1 MFIRSIHLDNFRNY
15 GRLDLDVGPSVNI
28 FYGNNAQGKTNLVEG
43 IYVASSITS
52 HRTSKDSDLIK
63 FGENEYKAGLDLTD
77 DDGSMVSLSACYYNE
92 KSSLGKNSRSGRLLI
107 RDNAPVDK
115 ISEYIGVCN
124 IVIFA
129 PEDLNIVKN
138 APSFR
143 RKFLNTL
150 ISKISPSYFNLLS
163 SYSKLLAQKNALLKT
178 IKTSDNMP
186 ALVDEQ
192 LNFWDYSLADLSAE
206 IILKRYRFAKL
217 ISDTASKH
225 HANISSGK
233 ESLTIEY
240 STIFGVVGV
249 LETFLTKN
257 SKYDEYMSKG
267 LSEADY
273 GRIKGIISDL
283 VLAKLRSVRNYDI
296 DKHISSVGIHRDD
309 LVIKLDGLVMKN
321 FSSQGQQRTAALA
334 LKLSELEIIKMFVS
348 STPVLILD
356 DVFSEL
362 DKSRRLSLVS
372 AMKGAQIFITCTDK
386 NMIGEEIDLIRGAEK
401 TVFYHVNNGIIEK
414 DTGF

>member
-1 MFIRSIHLDNFRNY
+1 MFIRSIHLENFRNY

-28 FYGNNAQGKTNLVEG
+28 FYGDNAQGKTNLVEG

-63 FGENEYKAGLDLTD
+63 FGENEYKASLDLTD
-77 DDGSMVSLSACYYNE
+77 DDTSNVQLSASYYTE
-92 KSSLGKNSRSGRLLI
+92 KSALSKNNRAGRLLI

-138 APSFR
+138 APAFR

-163 SYSKLLAQKNALLKT
+163 NYSRLLAQKNALLKS
-178 IKTSDNMP
+178 IRPGDGKNNL
-186 ALVDEQ
+186 ADEQ
-192 LNFWDYSLADLSAE
+192 LDFWDFSLAELSAE
-206 IILKRYRFAKL
+206 IILKRYRFSKL
-217 ISDTASKH
+217 ISDIASRH
-225 HANISSGK
+225 HRSISGGK
-233 ESLTIEY
+233 ENLSIEY
-240 STIFGVVGV
+240 STIFGVVGA

-257 SKYDEYMSKG
+257 SKYDDYMSKG

-283 VLAKLRSVRNYDI
+283 VLAKLKSVRNYDI
-296 DKHISSVGIHRDD
+296 EKHISSIGIHRDD
-309 LVIKLDGLVMKN
+309 IIIKLDGLVMKN

-348 STPVLILD
+348 STPILILD

-362 DKSRRLSLVS
+362 DKTRRLSLVS

-386 NMIGEEIDLIRGAEK
+386 NMIGEEIDVMQGADKAE
-401 TVFYHVNNGIIEK
+401 FYRVNGGDITREA
-414 DTGF
+414 

>member
-1 MFIRSIHLDNFRNY
+1 MFIRSIHLSNFRNY

-28 FYGNNAQGKTNLVEG
+28 FYGDNAQGKTNLVEG

-63 FGENEYKAGLDLTD
+63 FGENEYKASLDLTD
-77 DDGSMVSLSACYYNE
+77 DDTSNVQLSASYYTE
-92 KSSLGKNSRSGRLLI
+92 KSALSKNNRAGRLLI

-138 APSFR
+138 APAFR

-163 SYSKLLAQKNALLKT
+163 NYSRLLAQKNALLKS
-178 IKTSDNMP
+178 IRPGDGKNNL
-186 ALVDEQ
+186 ADEQ
-192 LNFWDYSLADLSAE
+192 LDFWDFSLAELSAE
-206 IILKRYRFAKL
+206 IILKRYRFSKL
-217 ISDTASKH
+217 ISDIASRH
-225 HANISSGK
+225 HGSISGGK
-233 ESLTIEY
+233 ENLSIEY
-240 STIFGVVGV
+240 STIFGVVGA

-257 SKYDEYMSKG
+257 SKYDDYMSKG

-273 GRIKGIISDL
+273 GRIKGILSDL
-283 VLAKLRSVRNYDI
+283 VLAKLKSVRNYDI
-296 DKHISSVGIHRDD
+296 EKHISSIGIHRDD
-309 LVIKLDGLVMKN
+309 IIIKLDGLVMKN

-348 STPVLILD
+348 STPILILD

-362 DKSRRLSLVS
+362 DKTRRLSLVS

-386 NMIGEEIDLIRGAEK
+386 NMIGEEIDVMQGADKAE
-401 TVFYHVNNGIIEK
+401 FYRVNGGDITREA
-414 DTGF
+414 

>member
-1 MFIRSIHLDNFRNY
+1 MFIRSIHLENFRNY

-28 FYGNNAQGKTNLVEG
+28 FYGDNAQGKTNLVEG
-43 IYVASSITS
+43 IYVASSVTS
-52 HRTSKDSDLIK
+52 HRTSKDSDLIR
-63 FGENEYKAGLDLTD
+63 FGSNEYKVSLDLTD
-77 DDGSMVSLSACYYNE
+77 DDGSNCNLMAGYYTE
-92 KSSLGKNSRSGRLLI
+92 KSSLSKGNRPGRILI

-115 ISEYIGVCN
+115 VSEYIGVCN

-138 APSFR
+138 APAFR

-163 SYSKLLAQKNALLKT
+163 NYSRLLAQKNALLKS
-178 IKTSDNMP
+178 IKPNYK
-186 ALVDEQ
+186 AENVDPQ
-192 LNFWDYSLADLSAE
+192 LDFWDFSLAELSAE

-225 HANISSGK
+225 HGSISGGK
-233 ESLTIEY
+233 ENLSIEY
-240 STIFGVVGV
+240 STIFGVVGA

-257 SKYDEYMSKG
+257 SKYDEYMGKG
-267 LSEADY
+267 LSEGNY
-273 GRIKGIISDL
+273 GRIKGILSDL
-283 VLAKLRSVRNYDI
+283 VLAKLKSVRNYDI
-296 DKHISSVGIHRDD
+296 EKHISSTGIHRDD
-309 LVIKLDGLVMKN
+309 IIIKLDGLPMKN

-348 STPVLILD
+348 STPILILD

-362 DKSRRLSLVS
+362 DKTRRLSLVS

-386 NMIGEEIDLIRGAEK
+386 NMIGEEIDVMQGANKAE
-401 TVFYHVNNGIIEK
+401 FYRVDGGNITKE
-414 DTGF
+414 T

>member
-1 MFIRSIHLDNFRNY
+1 MLIRSIHLSNFRNY

-28 FYGNNAQGKTNLVEG
+28 FYGDNAQGKTNLVEG

-63 FGENEYKAGLDLTD
+63 FGENEYKTSLDLTD
-77 DDGSMVSLSACYYNE
+77 DDGSFTSISSGYYTERSSLSRN
-92 KSSLGKNSRSGRLLI
+92 GRSGRSLI
-107 RDNAPVDK
+107 VDNAPVDK

-138 APSFR
+138 APAFR

-163 SYSKLLAQKNALLKT
+163 NYSRLLAQKNALLKS
-178 IKTSDNMP
+178 IKTSENMS
-186 ALVDEQ
+186 AIVDEQ
-192 LNFWDYSLADLSAE
+192 LNFWDYSLAELSAD
-206 IILKRYRFAKL
+206 IILKRYKFAKL
-217 ISDTASKH
+217 ISGIASKH
-225 HANISSGK
+225 HENISGGK
-233 ESLTIEY
+233 EKLSIEY
-240 STIFGVVGV
+240 STIFGVVGA

-257 SKYDEYMSKG
+257 SKYDVYMSKG
-267 LSEADY
+267 LSEDDY
-273 GRIKGIISDL
+273 GRIKGILSDL
-283 VLAKLRSVRNYDI
+283 VLAKLKSVRNYDI
-296 DKHISSVGIHRDD
+296 DKHISSTGIHRDD
-309 LVIKLDGLVMKN
+309 IVIKLDGLVMKN

-334 LKLSELEIIKMFVS
+334 LKLSELEIIRMFVS
-348 STPVLILD
+348 STPILILD

-386 NMIGEEIDLIRGAEK
+386 DMIGDEISAVKGSDKAM
-401 TVFYHVNNGIIEK
+401 FYHVSSGIIESE
-414 DTGF
+414 D

>member
-1 MFIRSIHLDNFRNY
+1 MYIRSIHLDNFRNY

-28 FYGNNAQGKTNLVEG
+28 FYGDNAQGKTNLVEG
-43 IYVASSITS
+43 VYVASSITS
-52 HRTSKDSDLIK
+52 HRTSKDSDLIR
-63 FGENEYKAGLDLTD
+63 FGENEYKASLDLTD
-77 DDGSMVSLSACYYNE
+77 DDGSSSSLSCCYYTE
-92 KSSLGKNSRSGRLLI
+92 RSSLSRNGRSGRILI

-138 APSFR
+138 APAFR

-163 SYSKLLAQKNALLKT
+163 NYSRLLAQKNAFLKSIRT
-178 IKTSDNMP
+178 GDGVP
-186 ALVDEQ
+186 ALVEDQ
-192 LNFWDYSLADLSAE
+192 LNFWDFSLAELSAE
-206 IILKRYRFAKL
+206 IILKRYKFCKL
-217 ISDTASKH
+217 ISDIASKH
-225 HANISSGK
+225 HGSISGGK
-233 ESLTIEY
+233 ENLSIEY
-240 STIFGVVGV
+240 STIFGVVGA

-267 LSEADY
+267 LSEAYY
-273 GRIKGIISDL
+273 GRIKGILSDL
-283 VLAKLRSVRNYDI
+283 VLAKLKSVRNYDI
-296 DKHISSVGIHRDD
+296 DKHISSTGIHRDD
-309 LVIKLDGLVMKN
+309 IVIKLDGMVMKN

-334 LKLSELEIIKMFVS
+334 LKLSELEIIRMFVS

-362 DKSRRLSLVS
+362 DKTRRLSLVS
-372 AMKGAQIFITCTDK
+372 AMKDAQIFITCTDK
-386 NMIGEEIDLIRGAEK
+386 NMIGEEIDVMQGTNEAL
-401 TVFYHVNNGIIEK
+401 FYHVNGGVIEPE
-414 DTGF
+414 T

>member
-1 MFIRSIHLDNFRNY
+1 MFIRSIHLENFRNY

-28 FYGNNAQGKTNLVEG
+28 FYGDNAQGKTNLVEG

-63 FGENEYKAGLDLTD
+63 FGENEYKASLDLTD
-77 DDGSMVSLSACYYNE
+77 DDTSNVQLSASYYTE
-92 KSSLGKNSRSGRLLI
+92 KSALSKNNRAGRLLI

-138 APSFR
+138 APAFR

-163 SYSKLLAQKNALLKT
+163 NYSRLLAQKNALLKS
-178 IKTSDNMP
+178 IRPGDGKNN
-186 ALVDEQ
+186 LVDEQ
-192 LNFWDYSLADLSAE
+192 LDFWDFSLAELSAE
-206 IILKRYRFAKL
+206 IILKRYRFSKL
-217 ISDTASKH
+217 ISDIASRH
-225 HANISSGK
+225 HGSISGGK
-233 ESLTIEY
+233 ENLSIEY
-240 STIFGVVGV
+240 STIFGVVGA

-257 SKYDEYMSKG
+257 SKYDDYMSKG

-283 VLAKLRSVRNYDI
+283 VLAKLKSVRNYDI
-296 DKHISSVGIHRDD
+296 EKHISSIGIHRDD
-309 LVIKLDGLVMKN
+309 IIIKLDGLVMKN

-348 STPVLILD
+348 STPILILD

-362 DKSRRLSLVS
+362 DKTRRLSLVS

-386 NMIGEEIDLIRGAEK
+386 NMIGEEIDVMQGADKAE
-401 TVFYHVNNGIIEK
+401 FYRVNGGDITREA
-414 DTGF
+414 

>member
-1 MFIRSIHLDNFRNY
+1 MFIRSIHLENFRNY

-28 FYGNNAQGKTNLVEG
+28 FYGDNAQGKTNLVEG

-63 FGENEYKAGLDLTD
+63 FGENEYKASLDLTD
-77 DDGSMVSLSACYYNE
+77 DDTSNVQLSASYYTE
-92 KSSLGKNSRSGRLLI
+92 KSALSKNNRAGRLLI

-138 APSFR
+138 APAFR

-163 SYSKLLAQKNALLKT
+163 NYSRLLAQKNALLKS
-178 IKTSDNMP
+178 IRPGDGKNNL
-186 ALVDEQ
+186 ADEQ
-192 LNFWDYSLADLSAE
+192 LDFWDFSLAELSAE
-206 IILKRYRFAKL
+206 IILKRYRFSKL
-217 ISDTASKH
+217 ISDIASRH
-225 HANISSGK
+225 HGSISGGK
-233 ESLTIEY
+233 ENLSIEY
-240 STIFGVVGV
+240 STIFGVVGAI
-249 LETFLTKN
+249 ETFLTKN
-257 SKYDEYMSKG
+257 SKYDDYMSKG
-267 LSEADY
+267 LSEANY

-283 VLAKLRSVRNYDI
+283 VLAKLKSVRNYDI
-296 DKHISSVGIHRDD
+296 EKHISSIGIHRDD
-309 LVIKLDGLVMKN
+309 IIIKLDGLVMKN

-348 STPVLILD
+348 STPILILD

-362 DKSRRLSLVS
+362 DKTRRLSLVS

-386 NMIGEEIDLIRGAEK
+386 NMIGEEIDVMQGADKAE
-401 TVFYHVNNGIIEK
+401 FYLVNGGDITREA
-414 DTGF
+414 

>member
-1 MFIRSIHLDNFRNY
+1 MFIRSIHLENFRNY

-28 FYGNNAQGKTNLVEG
+28 FYGDNAQGKTNLVEG

-63 FGENEYKAGLDLTD
+63 FGENEYKASLDLTD
-77 DDGSMVSLSACYYNE
+77 DDTSNVQLSASYYTE
-92 KSSLGKNSRSGRLLI
+92 KSALSKNNRAGRLLI

-138 APSFR
+138 APAFR

-163 SYSKLLAQKNALLKT
+163 NYSRLLAQKNALLKS
-178 IKTSDNMP
+178 IRPSDGKNNL
-186 ALVDEQ
+186 ADEQ
-192 LNFWDYSLADLSAE
+192 LDFWDFSLAELSAE
-206 IILKRYRFAKL
+206 IILKRYRFSKL
-217 ISDTASKH
+217 ISDIASRH
-225 HANISSGK
+225 HGSISGGK
-233 ESLTIEY
+233 ENLSIEY
-240 STIFGVVGV
+240 STIFGVVGA

-257 SKYDEYMSKG
+257 SKYDDYMSKG

-283 VLAKLRSVRNYDI
+283 VLAKLKSVRNYDI
-296 DKHISSVGIHRDD
+296 EKHISSIGIHRDD
-309 LVIKLDGLVMKN
+309 IIIKLDGLVMKN

-348 STPVLILD
+348 STPILILD

-362 DKSRRLSLVS
+362 DKTRRLSLVS

-386 NMIGEEIDLIRGAEK
+386 NMIGEEIDVMQGADKAE
-401 TVFYHVNNGIIEK
+401 FYRVNGGDITREA
-414 DTGF
+414 

>member
-1 MFIRSIHLDNFRNY
+1 MFIRSIHLENFRNY

-28 FYGNNAQGKTNLVEG
+28 FYGDNAQGKTNLVEG

-63 FGENEYKAGLDLTD
+63 FGENEYKASLDLTD
-77 DDGSMVSLSACYYNE
+77 DDTSNVQLSASYYTE
-92 KSSLGKNSRSGRLLI
+92 KSVLSKNNRAGRLLI

-138 APSFR
+138 APAFR

-163 SYSKLLAQKNALLKT
+163 NYSRLLAQKNALLKS
-178 IKTSDNMP
+178 IRPGDGKNNL
-186 ALVDEQ
+186 ADEQ
-192 LNFWDYSLADLSAE
+192 LDFWDFSLAELSAE
-206 IILKRYRFAKL
+206 IILKRYRFSKL
-217 ISDTASKH
+217 ISDIASRH
-225 HANISSGK
+225 HGSISGGK
-233 ESLTIEY
+233 ENLSIEY
-240 STIFGVVGV
+240 STIFGVVGA

-257 SKYDEYMSKG
+257 SKYDDYMSKG

-283 VLAKLRSVRNYDI
+283 VLAKLKSVRNYDI
-296 DKHISSVGIHRDD
+296 EKHISSIGIHRDD
-309 LVIKLDGLVMKN
+309 IIIKLDGLVMKN

-348 STPVLILD
+348 STPILILD

-362 DKSRRLSLVS
+362 DKTRRLSLVS

-386 NMIGEEIDLIRGAEK
+386 NMIGEEIDVMQGADKAE
-401 TVFYHVNNGIIEK
+401 FYRVNGGDITREA
-414 DTGF
+414 

>member
-43 IYVASSITS
+43 IYVASSIAS
-52 HRTSKDSDLIK
+52 HRTSKDSDLIR
-63 FGENEYKAGLDLTD
+63 FGENEYKVSLDLTD
-77 DDGSMVSLSACYYNE
+77 DDGSMTTLSSCYYTERSSLS
-92 KSSLGKNSRSGRLLI
+92 KNGRSGRLLI

-138 APSFR
+138 APAFR

-163 SYSKLLAQKNALLKT
+163 NYSKLLAQKNALLKS
-178 IKTSDNMP
+178 IKTSDSMP

-206 IILKRYRFAKL
+206 IILKRYKFAKL

-225 HANISSGK
+225 HGSISGGK
-233 ESLTIEY
+233 ENLSIEY

-257 SKYDEYMSKG
+257 SKYDEYMGKG
-267 LSEADY
+267 LSEGDY

-296 DKHISSVGIHRDD
+296 DKHISSTGIHRDD
-309 LVIKLDGLVMKN
+309 IVIKLDGLVMKN

-348 STPVLILD
+348 STPILILD

-362 DKSRRLSLVS
+362 DKTRRLSLVS

-386 NMIGEEIDLIRGAEK
+386 DMIGEEINAIQGTGRNA
-401 TVFYHVNNGIIEK
+401 FYRVESGVIEPEA
-414 DTGF
+414 

>member
-1 MFIRSIHLDNFRNY
+1 MFIRSIHLENFRNY

-28 FYGNNAQGKTNLVEG
+28 FYGDNAQGKTNLVEG

-63 FGENEYKAGLDLTD
+63 FGENEYKASLDLTD
-77 DDGSMVSLSACYYNE
+77 DDTSNVQLSASYYTE
-92 KSSLGKNSRSGRLLI
+92 KSALSKNNRAGRLLI

-138 APSFR
+138 APAFR

-163 SYSKLLAQKNALLKT
+163 NYSRLLAQKNALLKS
-178 IKTSDNMP
+178 IRPGDGKNNL
-186 ALVDEQ
+186 ADEQ
-192 LNFWDYSLADLSAE
+192 LDFWDFSLAELSAE
-206 IILKRYRFAKL
+206 IILTGYSFSKL
-217 ISDTASKH
+217 ISDIASRH
-225 HANISSGK
+225 PGSISGGK
-233 ESLTIEY
+233 ENLSIEY
-240 STIFGVVGV
+240 STVFGVVGA

-257 SKYDEYMSKG
+257 SKYDDYMSKG

-283 VLAKLRSVRNYDI
+283 VLAKLKSVRNYDI
-296 DKHISSVGIHRDD
+296 EKHISSIGIHRDD
-309 LVIKLDGLVMKN
+309 IIIKLDGLVMKN

-348 STPVLILD
+348 STPILILD

-362 DKSRRLSLVS
+362 DKTRRLSLVS

-386 NMIGEEIDLIRGAEK
+386 NMIGEEIDVMQGADKAE
-401 TVFYHVNNGIIEK
+401 FYRVNGGDITREA
-414 DTGF
+414 

>member
-1 MFIRSIHLDNFRNY
+1 MFIRSIHLENFRNY

-28 FYGNNAQGKTNLVEG
+28 FYGDNAQGKTNLVEG

-63 FGENEYKAGLDLTD
+63 FGENEYKASLDLTD
-77 DDGSMVSLSACYYNE
+77 DDTSNVQLSASYYTE
-92 KSSLGKNSRSGRLLI
+92 KSALSKNNRAGRLLI

-138 APSFR
+138 APAFR

-163 SYSKLLAQKNALLKT
+163 NYSRLLAQKNALLKS
-178 IKTSDNMP
+178 IRPSDGKNNL
-186 ALVDEQ
+186 ADEQ
-192 LNFWDYSLADLSAE
+192 LDFWDFSLAELSAE
-206 IILKRYRFAKL
+206 IILKRYRFSKL
-217 ISDTASKH
+217 ISDIASRH
-225 HANISSGK
+225 HGSISGGK
-233 ESLTIEY
+233 ENLSIEY
-240 STIFGVVGV
+240 STIFGVVGA

-257 SKYDEYMSKG
+257 SKYDDYMSKG
-267 LSEADY
+267 LSEANY

-283 VLAKLRSVRNYDI
+283 VLAKLKSVRNYDI
-296 DKHISSVGIHRDD
+296 EKHISSIGIHRDD
-309 LVIKLDGLVMKN
+309 IIIKLDGLVMKN

-348 STPVLILD
+348 STPILILD

-362 DKSRRLSLVS
+362 DKTRRLSLVS

-386 NMIGEEIDLIRGAEK
+386 NMIGEEIDVMQGADKAE
-401 TVFYHVNNGIIEK
+401 FYRVNGGDITREA
-414 DTGF
+414 

>member
-1 MFIRSIHLDNFRNY
+1 MFIRSIHLENFRNY

-43 IYVASSITS
+43 IYVASSIAS

-63 FGENEYKAGLDLTD
+63 FGENEYRSGLDLTD
-77 DDGSMVSLSACYYNE
+77 DDGSEIHLVSGYYSE
-92 KSSLGKNSRSGRLLI
+92 KSNLSRSGRPGRILI
-107 RDNAPVDK
+107 VDNAPIDK
-115 ISEYIGVCN
+115 VSDYIGICN

-138 APSFR
+138 APAFR

-150 ISKISPSYFNLLS
+150 ISKVSPSYFNLLTN
-163 SYSKLLAQKNALLKT
+163 YSRLLAQKNALLKS
-178 IKTSDNMP
+178 IKPNAKSDIT
-186 ALVDEQ
+186 DQQ
-192 LNFWDYSLADLSAE
+192 LDFWDFSLAELSAE
-206 IILKRYRFAKL
+206 IILKRYRFSKL

-225 HANISSGK
+225 HGSISGGK
-233 ESLTIEY
+233 ENLSIEY
-240 STIFGVVGV
+240 NTIFGVVGA

-257 SKYDEYMSKG
+257 SKYDEYMGKG

-283 VLAKLRSVRNYDI
+283 VLAKLKSVRNYDI
-296 DKHISSVGIHRDD
+296 EKHISSIGIHRDD
-309 LVIKLDGLVMKN
+309 ILIKLDDLEMKK

-348 STPVLILD
+348 STPILILD

-362 DKSRRLSLVS
+362 DKARRLSLVQ

-386 NMIGEEIDLIRGAEK
+386 NMIGEEIDAIEGANK
-401 TVFYHVNNGIIEK
+401 TEFYKVDDGNITKEA
-414 DTGF
+414 

>member
-1 MFIRSIHLDNFRNY
+1 MFIRSIHLENFRNY

-77 DDGSMVSLSACYYNE
+77 DDGSDVHLVSGYYSE
-92 KSSLGKNSRSGRLLI
+92 KSSLSRSGRPGRILI
-107 RDNAPVDK
+107 ADNAPVDK
-115 ISEYIGVCN
+115 ISDYIGICN

-138 APSFR
+138 APAFR

-150 ISKISPSYFNLLS
+150 ISKVSPSYFNLLTN
-163 SYSKLLAQKNALLKT
+163 YSRLLAQKNALLK
-178 IKTSDNMP
+178 S
-186 ALVDEQ
+186 
-192 LNFWDYSLADLSAE
+192 
-206 IILKRYRFAKL
+206 II
-217 ISDTASKH
+217 SG
-225 HANISSGK
+225 GK
-233 ESLTIEY
+233 ENLSIEY
-240 STIFGVVGV
+240 NTVFGVVGA

-257 SKYDEYMSKG
+257 SKYDDYMGKG
-267 LSEADY
+267 LSEGDY

-283 VLAKLRSVRNYDI
+283 VLAKLKSVRNYDI
-296 DKHISSVGIHRDD
+296 EKHISSIGIHRDD
-309 LVIKLDGLVMKN
+309 ILIKLDDLEMKK

-348 STPVLILD
+348 STPILILD

-362 DKSRRLSLVS
+362 DKTRRLSLVQ

-386 NMIGEEIDLIRGAEK
+386 NMIGEEIDAIEGANK
-401 TVFYHVNNGIIEK
+401 TEFYKVDGGIITKEA
-414 DTGF
+414 

>member
-1 MFIRSIHLDNFRNY
+1 MFIRSIHLENFRNY

-28 FYGNNAQGKTNLVEG
+28 FFGNNAQGKTNLVEG

-63 FGENEYKAGLDLTD
+63 FGENEYKASLDLTD
-77 DDGSMVSLSACYYNE
+77 DDGSNMSLSSSYYTE
-92 KSSLGKNSRSGRLLI
+92 RSSFSRNNRPGRLLI

-138 APSFR
+138 APAFR

-150 ISKISPSYFNLLS
+150 ISKVSPTYFNLLNN
-163 SYSKLLAQKNALLKT
+163 YSRLLAQKNALLKS
-178 IKTSDNMP
+178 IKLSESMP

-192 LNFWDYSLADLSAE
+192 LNFWDFSLAELSAE
-206 IILKRYRFAKL
+206 IILKRYKFAKL
-217 ISDTASKH
+217 ISDIASKH
-225 HANISSGK
+225 HGSISGGK
-233 ESLTIEY
+233 EKLSIEY
-240 STIFGVVGV
+240 STVFGVVGA
-249 LETFLTKN
+249 LETFLNKN
-257 SKYDEYMSKG
+257 SKYDDYMGKG
-267 LSEADY
+267 LSEVDY
-273 GRIKGIISDL
+273 ERIKGILSDL
-283 VLAKLRSVRNYDI
+283 VLAKFKSVRNYDI
-296 DKHISSVGIHRDD
+296 DKHISSTGIHRDD
-309 LVIKLDGLVMKN
+309 IVIKLDGLVMKT

-348 STPVLILD
+348 STPILILD

-362 DKSRRLSLVS
+362 DKTRRLSLVS

-386 NMIGEEIDLIRGAEK
+386 NMIGDEIDAMQGSNKAI
-401 TVFYHVNNGIIEK
+401 FYHVEEGKIKTEA
-414 DTGF
+414 

>member
-1 MFIRSIHLDNFRNY
+1 MFIRSIHLENFRNY

-43 IYVASSITS
+43 IYVASSIAS

-77 DDGSMVSLSACYYNE
+77 DDGSDVHLVSGYYSE
-92 KSSLGKNSRSGRLLI
+92 KSSLSRSGKPGRMLI
-107 RDNAPVDK
+107 VDNAPVDK
-115 ISEYIGVCN
+115 ISEYIGICN

-138 APSFR
+138 APAFR

-150 ISKISPSYFNLLS
+150 ISKVSPSYFNLLS
-163 SYSKLLAQKNALLKT
+163 NYSRLLAQKNAMLKS
-178 IKTSDNMP
+178 IKPNSKSD
-186 ALVDEQ
+186 LTDQQ
-192 LNFWDYSLADLSAE
+192 LDFWDFSLAELSAE

-225 HANISSGK
+225 HGSISGGK
-233 ESLTIEY
+233 ENLSIEY
-240 STIFGVVGV
+240 NTIFGVVGA

-257 SKYDEYMSKG
+257 SKYDEYMGKG
-267 LSEADY
+267 LSEGDY

-283 VLAKLRSVRNYDI
+283 VLAKLKSVRNYDI
-296 DKHISSVGIHRDD
+296 EKHISSIGIHRDD
-309 LVIKLDGLVMKN
+309 ILIKLDDLEMKK

-348 STPVLILD
+348 STPILILD

-362 DKSRRLSLVS
+362 DKTRRLSLVQ

-386 NMIGEEIDLIRGAEK
+386 NMIGEEIDAIEGANK
-401 TVFYHVNNGIIEK
+401 TEFYKVDGGNIAKEA
-414 DTGF
+414 

>member
-1 MFIRSIHLDNFRNY
+1 MFIRSIHLENFRNY

-28 FYGNNAQGKTNLVEG
+28 FYGDNAQGKTNLVEG

-63 FGENEYKAGLDLTD
+63 FGENEYKVSLDLTD
-77 DDGSMVSLSACYYNE
+77 DDTSNVQLSASYYTE
-92 KSSLGKNSRSGRLLI
+92 KSVLSKNNRAGRLLI

-138 APSFR
+138 APAFR

-163 SYSKLLAQKNALLKT
+163 NYSRLLAQKNALLKS
-178 IKTSDNMP
+178 IRPGDGKNNL
-186 ALVDEQ
+186 ADEQ
-192 LNFWDYSLADLSAE
+192 LDFWDFSLAELSAE
-206 IILKRYRFAKL
+206 IILKRYRFSKL
-217 ISDTASKH
+217 ISDIASRH
-225 HANISSGK
+225 HGSISGGK
-233 ESLTIEY
+233 ENLSIEY
-240 STIFGVVGV
+240 STIFGVVGA

-257 SKYDEYMSKG
+257 SKYDDYMSKG

-283 VLAKLRSVRNYDI
+283 VLAKLKSVRNYDI
-296 DKHISSVGIHRDD
+296 EKHISSIGIHRDD
-309 LVIKLDGLVMKN
+309 IIIKLDGLVMKN

-348 STPVLILD
+348 STPILILD

-362 DKSRRLSLVS
+362 DKTRRLSLVS

-386 NMIGEEIDLIRGAEK
+386 NMIGEEIDVMQGADKAE
-401 TVFYHVNNGIIEK
+401 FYRVNGGDITREA
-414 DTGF
+414 

>member
-1 MFIRSIHLDNFRNY
+1 MFIKSIHLENFRNY
-15 GRLDLDVGPSVNI
+15 GRLDLDVGPSINI
-28 FYGNNAQGKTNLVEG
+28 FLGDNAQGKTNLVEG

-63 FGENEYKAGLDLTD
+63 FGENEYKTCLDLTD
-77 DDGSMVSLSACYYNE
+77 DDGSNMQLSYSYFNE
-92 KSSLGKNSRSGRLLI
+92 KSVLSKNMRAGRLLV
-107 RDNAPVDK
+107 RDNARVDK

-138 APSFR
+138 APAYR

-150 ISKISPSYFNLLS
+150 ISKISPSYFNLLTN
-163 SYSKLLAQKNALLKT
+163 YSRLLAQKNALLKS
-178 IKTSDNMP
+178 IKPGDNKSD
-186 ALVDEQ
+186 VIDQQ
-192 LNFWDYSLADLSAE
+192 LDFWDFSLAELSAE
-206 IILKRYRFAKL
+206 IILKRYKFAKL
-217 ISDTASKH
+217 ISDIASRH
-225 HANISSGK
+225 HGSISGGK
-233 ESLTIEY
+233 EKLSIEY
-240 STIFGVVGV
+240 STVFGVVGG
-249 LETFLTKN
+249 LETFLNKN

-273 GRIKGIISDL
+273 GRIKGILSDL
-283 VLAKLRSVRNYDI
+283 VLAKLKSVRNYDI
-296 DKHISSVGIHRDD
+296 EKHISSIGIHRDD
-309 LVIKLDGLVMKN
+309 IIIKLDGLVMKT

-348 STPVLILD
+348 STPILILD

-362 DKSRRLSLVS
+362 DKTRRMSLVT

-386 NMIGEEIDLIRGAEK
+386 NMIGEEIDVMQGGNKAE
-401 TVFYHVNNGIIEK
+401 FYRVNGGDITKES
-414 DTGF
+414 

>member
-1 MFIRSIHLDNFRNY
+1 MFIRSIHLQNFRNY

-63 FGENEYKAGLDLTD
+63 FGENEYKTSLDLTD
-77 DDGSMVSLSACYYNE
+77 DDNSKIQLSSCYYSE
-92 KSSLGKNSRSGRLLI
+92 RSDLSRNGRPGRLLI

-115 ISEYIGVCN
+115 ISDYIGICN

-138 APSFR
+138 APAYR

-163 SYSKLLAQKNALLKT
+163 SYSKLLAQKNTLLKS
-178 IKTSDNMP
+178 IKLSDGMP
-186 ALVDEQ
+186 GLVDEQ

-206 IILKRYRFAKL
+206 IIMKRYRFTKL
-217 ISDTASKH
+217 ISELASKH
-225 HANISSGK
+225 HAAISGGK
-233 ESLTIEY
+233 ESLSIEY
-240 STIFGVVGV
+240 NTIFGVVGA
-249 LETFLTKN
+249 LETFLNKN
-257 SKYDEYMSKG
+257 SKYDEFMHKG

-273 GRIKGIISDL
+273 GRIKGILSDL
-283 VLAKLRSVRNYDI
+283 VLAKLKAVRNYDI
-296 DKHISSVGIHRDD
+296 DKHISSTGIHRDD
-309 LVIKLDGLVMKN
+309 IVIKLDGLVMKN
-321 FSSQGQQRTAALA
+321 FASQGQQRTAALA

-348 STPVLILD
+348 STPILILD

-362 DKSRRLSLVS
+362 DKTRRLSLVS
-372 AMKGAQIFITCTDK
+372 AMKNAQIFITCTDK
-386 NMIGEEIDLIRGAEK
+386 NMIGEEIDLMQGTDKAE
-401 TVFYHVNNGIIEK
+401 FYLVNGGNITKEG
-414 DTGF
+414 